1 MGGRV
6 WLVGRL
12 VGGGGGEGYPAVQV
26 HRGTMAKRVCSCH
39 GTQCFQRNSRSEGGR
54 GGGKRTEK
62 KKEESVG
69 HMSPFARSLACP
81 WQDVMLNVE
90 VRG

>member
-1 MGGRV
+1 MVG
-6 WLVGRL
+6 WLGAVVGRGIL
-12 VGGGGGEGYPAVQV
+12 PYRFTGERWPSVFAHATGHSVF
-26 HRGTMAKRVCSCH
+26 RGTAGAR
-39 GTQCFQRNSRSEGGR
+39 EGVEEER
-54 GGGKRTEK
+54 GQK
-62 KKEESVG
+62 SVG